1 MFTSRSKSEDSR
13 VNTKCAEE
21 TETKDEENASFLTV
35 KFEKLLVS
43 PNTTYK
49 TTGCPAENV
58 CRSEQ
63 KVLKLKKSSKKKPLL
78 RKSKLGDSF
87 TKFRDTISSH
97 CSVKDDQSE
106 KSVFGRKYSFS
117 LENFTSLSLQDD
129 KDTNNGS
136 SSSQPF
142 STESFKNI
150 NGSVGKRKRC
160 HSCAERLESDGDQ
173 SEVGAESSLVSCG
186 QQARMIFSD
195 VTADDLAG
203 YLEDTTFFP
212 KRMSH
217 MAEMMYT

>member
-1 MFTSRSKSEDSR
+1 
-13 VNTKCAEE
+13 
-21 TETKDEENASFLTV
+21 
-35 KFEKLLVS
+35 
-43 PNTTYK
+43 
-49 TTGCPAENV
+49 V

-129 KDTNNGS
+129 KETNNGS

-142 STESFKNI
+142 STENFKNI
-150 NGSVGKRKRC
+150 NVRIVDIISISSINAFINQGSVGKRKRC